1 MFSCHSLCCCDRIAE
16 NPNAGG
22 ASRAEQEK
30 WELSREEIEKRLQQ
44 QNQKHR
50 KKGKGR
56 SENQRL
62 KLFYLLDYLL
72 EETDETHTKK
82 VAEII
87 EHFENYHKI
96 PVEQKTVCSDLRL
109 LTEYG
114 YETQY
119 DGRTRG
125 WRIIE
130 REFDTQEL
138 QLLIDSVQSS
148 RFITQKKAKELTDK
162 LKKKASRFDRV
173 SLDRRCYVPNRVR
186 SDNNSI
192 FYHLDD
198 LHAAIANDWRITF
211 KYFYFTPKKQKAYY
225 KKGELYTA
233 SPYALLWSDN
243 NYYLLAYE
251 SGKMKHF
258 RVDKM
263 DGIEVLT
270 QKREGKEAF
279 KELKLTERS
288 LRVFSMYSGKVQ
300 KVKIRFSNHLANVV
314 IDRFGKDVVMIPDDE
329 KHFTI
334 HTDIEVSPQF
344 FGWVCGLGKAVR
356 ILAPAEV
363 VEEMGN
369 YVKGIAEMY

>member
-1 MFSCHSLCCCDRIAE
+1 MANGE
-16 NPNAGG
+16 
-22 ASRAEQEK
+22 
-30 WELSREEIEKRLQQ
+30 
-44 QNQKHR
+44 
-50 KKGKGR
+50 KGKGR
-56 SENQRL
+56 SQNQRL

-82 VAEII
+82 VQEII

-96 PVEQKTVCSDLRL
+96 PVEQKTVCSDLHL
-109 LTEYG
+109 LDEYG

-138 QLLIDSVQSS
+138 QLLIDSVQAS

-173 SLDRRCYVPNRVR
+173 LLDRRCYVPNRIR
-186 SDNNSI
+186 SENNSI
-192 FYHLDD
+192 FYQLDD

-225 KKGELYTA
+225 KRGELYTA

-263 DGIEVLT
+263 DCIEMLP
-270 QKREGKEAF
+270 QKREGKEVF
-279 KELKLTERS
+279 KEMKLSERS
-288 LRVFSMYSGKVQ
+288 LRMFSMFSGKVQ

-314 IDRFGKDVVMIPDDE
+314 IDRFGKDITMIPEDE

-344 FGWVCGLGKAVR
+344 YGWVCGLGKGVR

-363 VEEMGN
+363 VEEMGE
-369 YVKGIAEMY
+369 YVRGIAEMY

>member
-1 MFSCHSLCCCDRIAE
+1 ME
-16 NPNAGG
+16 V
-22 ASRAEQEK
+22 
-30 WELSREEIEKRLQQ
+30 
-44 QNQKHR
+44 R

-56 SENQRL
+56 SQNQRL

-72 EETDETHTKK
+72 EHTDETHTVK
-82 VAEII
+82 AQEIS
-87 EHFENYHKI
+87 EYLFNHYRI
-96 PVEQKTVCSDLRL
+96 PVEQKTVYSDLHL
-109 LTEYG
+109 LDEYG
-114 YETQY
+114 YEVQY
-119 DGRTRG
+119 DGRTKG
-125 WRIIE
+125 WRLIE

-138 QLLIDSVQSS
+138 QLLIDSVQAS
-148 RFITQKKAKELTDK
+148 RFITQKQAKSLTDK
-162 LKKKASRFDRV
+162 LKAKASRFDRV
-173 SLDRRCYVPNRVR
+173 LLDRRCYVPNRVR
-186 SDNNSI
+186 SVNDSI

-198 LHAAIANDWRITF
+198 LHTAIANDWQISF

-225 KKGELYTA
+225 KKGEQYTA
-233 SPYALLWSDN
+233 SPFALLWSEN

-251 SGKMKHF
+251 GGKMKHF

-263 DGIEVLT
+263 DGIDIVY

-288 LRVFSMYSGKVQ
+288 LRVFSMFSGEVK
-300 KVKIRFSNHLANVV
+300 KVKMRFSNHLANVV
-314 IDRFGKDVVMIPDDE
+314 IDRFGQDIVMYPDDE

-344 FGWVCGLGKAVR
+344 YGWVCGLGKAAR
-356 ILAPAEV
+356 IVAPAEV

>member
-1 MFSCHSLCCCDRIAE
+1 MYRKVYKYSVPSLVHLSIEVVYQLWYNLLVVKD
-16 NPNAGG
+16 NPISTRPVVSPRTNTKEPRQRGKTA
-22 ASRAEQEK
+22 
-30 WELSREEIEKRLQQ
+30 
-44 QNQKHR
+44 QNK
-50 KKGKGR
+50 
-56 SENQRL
+56 
-62 KLFYLLDYLL
+62 
-72 EETDETHTKK
+72 TH
-82 VAEII
+82 
-87 EHFENYHKI
+87 
-96 PVEQKTVCSDLRL
+96 
-109 LTEYG
+109 
-114 YETQY
+114 
-119 DGRTRG
+119 
-125 WRIIE
+125 
-130 REFDTQEL
+130 
-138 QLLIDSVQSS
+138 
-148 RFITQKKAKELTDK
+148 QKKAKELTDK

-198 LHAAIANDWRITF
+198 LHVAIANDWKITF
-211 KYFYFTPKKQKAYY
+211 KYFYFTPKKNRAYY
-225 KKGELYTA
+225 KKGEYYHA

-251 SGKMKHF
+251 GGKMKHF

-263 DGIEVLT
+263 DGIEIVY
-270 QKREGKEAF
+270 QKRDGKEVF
-279 KELKLTERS
+279 KEMKLTERS
-288 LRVFSMYSGKVQ
+288 LRMFAMFSGKVQ

-314 IDRFGKDVVMIPDDE
+314 IDRFGKDIVMIPDDE

>member
-1 MFSCHSLCCCDRIAE
+1 MANGE
-16 NPNAGG
+16 
-22 ASRAEQEK
+22 
-30 WELSREEIEKRLQQ
+30 
-44 QNQKHR
+44 
-50 KKGKGR
+50 KGKGR
-56 SENQRL
+56 SQNQRL

-72 EETDETHTKK
+72 EQTDETHTVK
-82 VAEII
+82 VQEII
-87 EHFENYHKI
+87 EHFENYYKI
-96 PVEQKTVCSDLRL
+96 PVEQKTVCSDLHL
-109 LTEYG
+109 LDEYG

-125 WRIIE
+125 WRIIV

-138 QLLIDSVQSS
+138 QLLIDSVQAS

-162 LKKKASRFDRV
+162 LKAKASRFDRV
-173 SLDRRCYVPNRVR
+173 LLERRCYVPNRVR
-186 SDNNSI
+186 SMNDKI
-192 FYHLDD
+192 FYSLDD
-198 LHAAIANDWRITF
+198 LHIAIANDWQITF
-211 KYFYFTPKKQKAYY
+211 RYFYFTPKKERAYY
-225 KKGELYTA
+225 KKTYSA

-263 DGIEVLT
+263 DGIDIVRT
-270 QKREGKEAF
+270 KREGKEVF
-279 KELKLTERS
+279 KDMKLNERS
-288 LRVFSMYSGKVQ
+288 LRMFSMFSGKVQ

-314 IDRFGKDVVMIPDDE
+314 IDRFGRDIVMIPDDE

-344 FGWVCGLGKAVR
+344 FGWICGLGKAVR

>member
-1 MFSCHSLCCCDRIAE
+1 MANGE
-16 NPNAGG
+16 
-22 ASRAEQEK
+22 
-30 WELSREEIEKRLQQ
+30 
-44 QNQKHR
+44 
-50 KKGKGR
+50 KGKGR
-56 SENQRL
+56 SNNQRL

-72 EETDETHTKK
+72 KNTDETHTVK
-82 VAEII
+82 VQEII

-96 PVEQKTVCSDLRL
+96 PVEQKTVCSDLHL
-109 LTEYG
+109 LDEYG

-125 WRIIE
+125 WRIIV

-138 QLLIDSVQSS
+138 QLLIDSVQAS

-162 LKKKASRFDRV
+162 LKAKASRFDRV
-173 SLDRRCYVPNRVR
+173 LLERRCYVPNRVR
-186 SDNNSI
+186 SMNDKI
-192 FYHLDD
+192 FYSLDD
-198 LHAAIANDWRITF
+198 LHIAIANDWQITF
-211 KYFYFTPKKQKAYY
+211 RYFYFTPKKERAYY
-225 KKGELYTA
+225 KKTYSA
-233 SPYALLWSDN
+233 SPYALLWGDN

-263 DGIEVLT
+263 DGIDIVRT
-270 QKREGKEAF
+270 KREGKEVF
-279 KELKLTERS
+279 KDMKLNERS
-288 LRVFSMYSGKVQ
+288 LRMFSMFSGKVQ

-314 IDRFGKDVVMIPDDE
+314 IDRFGRDIVMVPDDE

-344 FGWVCGLGKAVR
+344 FGRLCGLGRGAR

-363 VEEMGN
+363 VEEMSE
-369 YVKGIAEMY
+369 YVKGMAEMY

>member
-1 MFSCHSLCCCDRIAE
+1 MANGE
-16 NPNAGG
+16 
-22 ASRAEQEK
+22 
-30 WELSREEIEKRLQQ
+30 
-44 QNQKHR
+44 
-50 KKGKGR
+50 KGKGR
-56 SENQRL
+56 SNNQGL

-72 EETDETHTKK
+72 KNTDETHTVK
-82 VAEII
+82 VQEII
-87 EHFENYHKI
+87 EHFENYYKI
-96 PVEQKTVCSDLRL
+96 PVEQKTVCSDLHL
-109 LTEYG
+109 LDEYG

-125 WRIIE
+125 WRIIV

-138 QLLIDSVQSS
+138 QLLIDSVQAS

-162 LKKKASRFDRV
+162 LKAKASRFDRV
-173 SLDRRCYVPNRVR
+173 LLERRCYVPNRVR
-186 SDNNSI
+186 SMNDKI
-192 FYHLDD
+192 FYSLDD
-198 LHAAIANDWRITF
+198 LHIAIANDWQITF
-211 KYFYFTPKKQKAYY
+211 RYFYFTPKKERAYY
-225 KKGELYTA
+225 KKTYSA
-233 SPYALLWSDN
+233 SPYALLWGDN

-263 DGIEVLT
+263 DGIDIVRT
-270 QKREGKEAF
+270 KREGKEVF
-279 KELKLTERS
+279 KDMKLNERS
-288 LRVFSMYSGKVQ
+288 LRMFSMFSGKVQ

-314 IDRFGKDVVMIPDDE
+314 IDRFGRDIVMVPDDE

-344 FGWVCGLGKAVR
+344 FGWLCGLGRGAR

-363 VEEMGN
+363 LEEMGN

>member
-1 MFSCHSLCCCDRIAE
+1 MANGE
-16 NPNAGG
+16 
-22 ASRAEQEK
+22 
-30 WELSREEIEKRLQQ
+30 
-44 QNQKHR
+44 
-50 KKGKGR
+50 KGKGR
-56 SENQRL
+56 SQNQRL

-72 EETDETHTKK
+72 ENTDETHTVK
-82 VAEII
+82 VQEII
-87 EHFENYHKI
+87 EHFENYYKI
-96 PVEQKTVCSDLRL
+96 PVEQKTVCSDLHL
-109 LTEYG
+109 LDEYG

-125 WRIIE
+125 WRIVG
-130 REFDTQEL
+130 REFETQEL
-138 QLLIDSVQSS
+138 QLLIDSVQAS

-162 LKKKASRFDRV
+162 LKAKASRFDRV
-173 SLDRRCYVPNRVR
+173 LLERRCYVPNRVR
-186 SDNNSI
+186 SMNDKI
-192 FYHLDD
+192 FYSLDD
-198 LHAAIANDWRITF
+198 LHIAIANDCQITF
-211 KYFYFTPKKQKAYY
+211 RYFYFTPKKERAYY
-225 KKGELYTA
+225 KKTYSA

-263 DGIEVLT
+263 DGIDIVHT
-270 QKREGKEAF
+270 KREGKEVF
-279 KELKLTERS
+279 KDMKLNERS
-288 LRVFSMYSGKVQ
+288 LRVFSMFSGKVQ

-314 IDRFGKDVVMIPDDE
+314 IDRFGRDVVMVPDDE

-344 FGWVCGLGKAVR
+344 FGWLCGLGRGAR

-363 VEEMGN
+363 VEEIGN

>member
-1 MFSCHSLCCCDRIAE
+1 MAE
-16 NPNAGG
+16 KDGW
-22 ASRAEQEK
+22 S
-30 WELSREEIEKRLQQ
+30 LSREEIEERLRK
-44 QNQKHR
+44 QNQKNST
-50 KKGKGR
+50 KGKGR
-56 SENQRL
+56 SKNQRL

-72 EETDETHTKK
+72 EHTDEAHTVK
-82 VAEII
+82 VQEII
-87 EHFENYHKI
+87 KHFENYHKI

-109 LTEYG
+109 LGEYG

-125 WRIIE
+125 WRIVE
-130 REFDTQEL
+130 REFETQEL

-148 RFITQKKAKELTDK
+148 RFITQKQAKTLTDK

-173 SLDRRCYVPNRVR
+173 LLDRRCYVPNRVR
-186 SDNNSI
+186 SMNDSI
-192 FYHLDD
+192 FYYLDD
-198 LHAAIANDWRITF
+198 LHTAIANDRRISF
-211 KYFYFTPKKQKAYY
+211 QYFYYTPKKTKAYY
-225 KKGELYTA
+225 KKGEKYTA
-233 SPYALLWSDN
+233 SPYALLWSDS

-251 SGKMKHF
+251 GGKMKHF

-263 DGIEVLT
+263 DDIEIVP

-279 KELKLTERS
+279 KELKLSERS
-288 LRVFSMYSGKVQ
+288 LRMFSMYSGKVQ

-314 IDRFGKDVVMIPDDE
+314 IDRFGREIVMVPDDDR
-329 KHFTI
+329 HFTI